1 MNHLVVY
8 AHPNAES
15 FNHAILETVV
25 RSLQANGHR
34 VVVRDLY
41 ALRFQPVLGQDDLAA
56 LDAGDV
62 PADILAE
69 QELIAQADAITL
81 IYPIWWGGQPAMLK
95 GYIDRVFSHGFAYVA
110 NAQGIERLL
119 EGKKGLIINTH
130 GTPKDIYDQTGMT
143 EGLKLTI
150 DTAIFSFVG
159 IETVGHLLFGGIG
172 YGEEETYN
180 GMLKEVEE
188 AVVSLFPAR

>member
-1 MNHLVVY
+1 M
-8 AHPNAES
+8 
-15 FNHAILETVV
+15 
-25 RSLQANGHR
+25 
-34 VVVRDLY
+34 
-41 ALRFQPVLGQDDLAA
+41 
-56 LDAGDV
+56 
-62 PADILAE
+62 
-69 QELIAQADAITL
+69 
-81 IYPIWWGGQPAMLK
+81 
-95 GYIDRVFSHGFAYVA
+95 
-110 NAQGIERLL
+110 